1 MNRLRPIYM
10 DDDGVPLDDME
21 ASEDR
26 DDADLWFLPGPIEDE
41 PDYLPPGPAPE
52 AKESEV
58 VDAWRAAEAGQA
70 AQLARVAA
78 RLGILDE
85 RLRRGPAGWRQRLA
99 LIEAADLSWLTQD
112 RIGLD
117 RLSLYMG
124 LRVST
129 ATDDAQALYR
139 IGWTVRRLTG
149 GPAPLTLRSGVGD
162 LATFLDRRDRPGQ
175 GERFEEA
182 KAPSRVAEMA
192 EREAFEDRA
201 AGWLAMMHQA
211 EDLHPVTRACMGF
224 HLWHVAELS
233 PVDDPLEAAVT
244 AARVAI
250 AELAPS
256 GSALG
261 AIFAPIAM
269 GGGGGF
275 RAIGDPPARLARWL
289 NAMESA
295 TFAALRRLEEIEAW
309 NETAAEAMAPLS
321 GKTPPMLRELFTS
334 WPLVSVQMAEKLT
347 GAHRATVQRNIDW
360 MEEQGLIREVTGQ
373 GRYRIWRI
381 VEARTTE
388 AKSIPDRYD
397 EMLAEDLN
405 DLLHYRREPFFFK
418 ALECPAGPVLDH
430 VSRCR

>member
-1 MNRLRPIYM
+1 MNRLGQTYM
-10 DDDGVPLDDME
+10 DDDGVPLEDME
-21 ASEDR
+21 ASEVK

-117 RLSLYMG
+117 RLSLYMA

-129 ATDDAQALYR
+129 VTDDAQALYR

-149 GPAPLTLRSGVGD
+149 GPAPFARRTGVGD
-162 LATFLDRRDRPGQ
+162 LETFLDRRDRPGQ
-175 GERFEEA
+175 GERFEDP
-182 KAPSRVAEMA
+182 KAPSRVVEMA
-192 EREAFEDRA
+192 ERDAFEDRA
-201 AGWLAMMHQA
+201 AGWLAMMDQA
-211 EDLHPVTRACMGF
+211 EDLHSVTRACMGF

-250 AELAPS
+250 ADFAQS

-295 TFAALRRLEEIEAW
+295 TFAALRKLEEIEAW
-309 NETAAEAMAPLS
+309 AGAAERTMAPLS
-321 GKTPPMLRELFTS
+321 GKTPPMLRDLFTS
-334 WPLVSVQMAEKLT
+334 WPLVSVQMAEELT

-360 MEEQGLIREVTGQ
+360 MEERGLIREVTGQ
-373 GRYRIWRI
+373 GRYRMWRI
-381 VEARTTE
+381 VETRATE
-388 AKSIPDRYD
+388 ARSTSDRND
-397 EMLAEDLN
+397 GLSAEDLY
-405 DLLHYRREPFFFK
+405 D
-418 ALECPAGPVLDH
+418 VLAA
-430 VSRCR
+430 RQ

>member
-1 MNRLRPIYM
+1 M
-10 DDDGVPLDDME
+10 PLDDME

-149 GPAPLTLRSGVGD
+149 GPAPLTLRSGVRD

-182 KAPSRVAEMA
+182 KAPSRVVEMA
-192 EREAFEDRA
+192 EREAFEDRV
-201 AGWLAMMHQA
+201 AGWLAIMDQA
-211 EDLHPVTRACMGF
+211 EDLHAVTRACMGF

-250 AELAPS
+250 ADLAPS
-256 GSALG
+256 ESAPG

-275 RAIGDPPARLARWL
+275 RAIGDPSARLARWL

-295 TFAALRRLEEIEAW
+295 TFAALRKLEEIEAW
-309 NETAAEAMAPLS
+309 AAAAERTMAPLS
-321 GKTPPMLRELFTS
+321 GKTPPMLRDLFTS

-360 MEEQGLIREVTGQ
+360 MEVRGLIREVTGQ
-373 GRYRIWRI
+373 GRYRMWRI
-381 VEARTTE
+381 VETRATE
-388 AKSIPDRYD
+388 ARSIPVRNDGLSAD
-397 EMLAEDLN
+397 DLFEVVAA
-405 DLLHYRREPFFFK
+405 RP
-418 ALECPAGPVLDH
+418 
-430 VSRCR
+430 

>member
-1 MNRLRPIYM
+1 M
-10 DDDGVPLDDME
+10 PLEDME
-21 ASEDR
+21 AAEGK
-26 DDADLWFLPGPIEDE
+26 DDADLWFLPGPMEDE
-41 PDYLPPGPAPE
+41 PDYLPPGPTSE
-52 AKESEV
+52 AKETEI

-85 RLRRGPAGWRQRLA
+85 RLRRGPTGWRQRLA

-117 RLSLYMG
+117 RLSLYMA

-129 ATDDAQALYR
+129 VTDDAQALYR

-149 GPAPLTLRSGVGD
+149 GPAPLARRSGVGD
-162 LATFLDRRDRPGQ
+162 LETFLDRRDRPGQ
-175 GERFEEA
+175 GERLEEA
-182 KAPSRVAEMA
+182 KAPSRVVEMA
-192 EREAFEDRA
+192 KREAFEDRA
-201 AGWLAMMHQA
+201 AGWLAMMDQA

-233 PVDDPLEAAVT
+233 PVDDPLEAAVA

-250 AELAPS
+250 ADLTPS
-256 GSALG
+256 GSAPG

-269 GGGGGF
+269 GGGSGF

-289 NAMESA
+289 GAMESA

-309 NETAAEAMAPLS
+309 AAAAERTMAPLS
-321 GKTPPMLRELFTS
+321 GKTPPVLRHLFTS

-360 MEEQGLIREVTGQ
+360 MEERGLIREVTGQ
-373 GRYRIWRI
+373 GRYRMWRI
-381 VEARTTE
+381 FETRAIEAR
-388 AKSIPDRYD
+388 SIPDRHED
-397 EMLAEDLN
+397 QLAEDL
-405 DLLHYRREPFFFK
+405 DD
-418 ALECPAGPVLDH
+418 VL
-430 VSRCR
+430 VARQ

>member
-1 MNRLRPIYM
+1 M
-10 DDDGVPLDDME
+10 DDDGVPF
-21 ASEDR
+21 EDTEVTENR
-26 DDADLWFLPGPIEDE
+26 DDADLWFLPGPLEDE
-41 PDYLPPGPAPE
+41 PDYLPPGPVHE
-52 AKESEV
+52 AKESDV

-117 RLSLYMG
+117 RLSLYVA

-129 ATDDAQALYR
+129 VTDDAQALYR

-149 GPAPLTLRSGVGD
+149 GPAPLARRSGVGD
-162 LATFLDRRDRPGQ
+162 LETFLDRRDRTGQ
-175 GERFEEA
+175 GERFEED
-182 KAPSRVAEMA
+182 KAPFRVLEMA
-192 EREAFEDRA
+192 ERGAFEQRA
-201 AGWLAMMHQA
+201 AGWLAMMDQA

-250 AELAPS
+250 ADLAPS
-256 GSALG
+256 GSAPG

-295 TFAALRRLEEIEAW
+295 AFAALRKLEEIEAW
-309 NETAAEAMAPLS
+309 AAAAERTMAPLS
-321 GKTPPMLRELFTS
+321 GKTPPMLRDLFTR
-334 WPLVSVQMAEKLT
+334 WPLVSVQLARKLT

-360 MEEQGLIREVTGQ
+360 LEERGLIREVTGQ
-373 GRYRIWRI
+373 GRYRMWQI
-381 VEARTTE
+381 VETRATE
-388 AKSIPDRYD
+388 ARSTSDR
-397 EMLAEDLN
+397 N
-405 DLLHYRREPFFFK
+405 DGLMVE
-418 ALECPAGPVLDH
+418 AL
-430 VSRCR
+430 S

>member
-1 MNRLRPIYM
+1 M
-10 DDDGVPLDDME
+10 DDEGVPLEDME

-41 PDYLPPGPAPE
+41 PDYLPPGPPPE
-52 AKESEV
+52 AKESDV
-58 VDAWRAAEAGQA
+58 VDAWCAAEAGQA

-117 RLSLYMG
+117 RLSLYMA

-129 ATDDAQALYR
+129 VTDDAQALYR

-149 GPAPLTLRSGVGD
+149 GPAPLAHRSGVGD
-162 LATFLDRRDRPGQ
+162 LETFLDRRDRPGQ
-175 GERFEEA
+175 GERVEDA
-182 KAPSRVAEMA
+182 KAPSRVVEMA
-192 EREAFEDRA
+192 ERDAFGDRA
-201 AGWLAMMHQA
+201 AGWLAMMDQA
-211 EDLHPVTRACMGF
+211 DDLHPVARACMGF

-244 AARVAI
+244 ASRVAI
-250 AELAPS
+250 TEIAPS
-256 GSALG
+256 GTMPG

-275 RAIGDPPARLARWL
+275 RTIGDPPARLGRWL

-309 NETAAEAMAPLS
+309 AAAAERTMALLS
-321 GKTPPMLRELFTS
+321 GKTPPMLRDLFTS

-360 MEEQGLIREVTGQ
+360 MEERGLIREVTGQ
-373 GRYRIWRI
+373 GRYRMWRI
-381 VEARTTE
+381 VETRATE
-388 AKSIPDRYD
+388 ARSISVRNDG
-397 EMLAEDLN
+397 LSAED
-405 DLLHYRREPFFFK
+405 HYDV
-418 ALECPAGPVLDH
+418 LPA
-430 VSRCR
+430 RQ

>member
-1 MNRLRPIYM
+1 MPPEDL
-10 DDDGVPLDDME
+10 E
-21 ASEDR
+21 ASEDK
-26 DDADLWFLPGPIEDE
+26 DNADLWFLPGPLEDE
-41 PDYLPPGPAPE
+41 PIYLPPGPAPE
-52 AKESEV
+52 ARESEI

-70 AQLARVAA
+70 AQLARVAG

-112 RIGLD
+112 WIGLD
-117 RLSLYMG
+117 RLSLYMA

-129 ATDDAQALYR
+129 ATDDAKAMYR
-139 IGWTVRRLTG
+139 IGWAVRRLSG
-149 GPAPLTLRSGVGD
+149 GPALLTLRPGTDD
-162 LATFLDRRDRPGQ
+162 LEAFLDRRDRPGQ
-175 GERFEEA
+175 GERFERA
-182 KAPSRVAEMA
+182 KASSRVVEMA

-201 AGWLAMMHQA
+201 AGWLAMMDQA

-233 PVDDPLEAAVT
+233 PIDDPLEAAVT

-250 AELAPS
+250 GDLAPS
-256 GSALG
+256 GSTPG

-275 RAIGDPPARLARWL
+275 RATGDPPARLARWL

-309 NETAAEAMAPLS
+309 AAAAERTMAPLS
-321 GKTPPMLRELFTS
+321 GKTPPMLRDLFTS

-347 GAHRATVQRNIDW
+347 GTHRATVQRNIDW
-360 MEEQGLIREVTGQ
+360 MVERRLIREVTGQ
-373 GRYRIWRI
+373 GRYRIWR
-381 VEARTTE
+381 AAT
-388 AKSIPDRYD
+388 
-397 EMLAEDLN
+397 
-405 DLLHYRREPFFFK
+405 
-418 ALECPAGPVLDH
+418 
-430 VSRCR
+430 

>member
-1 MNRLRPIYM
+1 MSRFRQTDP
-10 DDDGVPLDDME
+10 DDDGVPLEDME
-21 ASEDR
+21 APENR
-26 DDADLWFLPGPIEDE
+26 DEADLWFLPRPPEDE
-41 PDYLPPGPAPE
+41 PDYLPPGPEPE
-52 AKESEV
+52 AREAEII
-58 VDAWRAAEAGQA
+58 DAWRAAEAGQA

-99 LIEAADLSWLTQD
+99 LIEAADLSWWTQD

-117 RLSLYMG
+117 RLSLYMA

-162 LATFLDRRDRPGQ
+162 IETFLDRRDRPGQ
-175 GERFEEA
+175 GERFGDA
-182 KAPSRVAEMA
+182 KAPFRVLEMA

-201 AGWLAMMHQA
+201 AGWLAMMDQA

-233 PVDDPLEAAVT
+233 PVDDLLEAAVT
-244 AARVAI
+244 AARVAV
-250 AELAPS
+250 AGLAPS
-256 GSALG
+256 GSRPG

-269 GGGGGF
+269 GGGGGY

-295 TFAALRRLEEIEAW
+295 TFSALRRLEEIEAW
-309 NETAAEAMAPLS
+309 AAAAERRMAPLS
-321 GKTPPMLRELFTS
+321 GRTPPMLRALFAS

-360 MEEQGLIREVTGQ
+360 MEKEGMVREVTGQ
-373 GRYRIWRI
+373 GRYRMWRI
-381 VEARTTE
+381 VETRATE
-388 AKSIPDRYD
+388 AKSIPDRHD
-397 EMLAEDLN
+397 ELLAEDLH
-405 DLLHYRREPFFFK
+405 DVRATRR
-418 ALECPAGPVLDH
+418 
-430 VSRCR
+430 

>member
-1 MNRLRPIYM
+1 M
-10 DDDGVPLDDME
+10 DDEGVPLEDME
-21 ASEDR
+21 ASESK

-41 PDYLPPGPAPE
+41 PDYLPPGPPPQ
-52 AKESEV
+52 AKESDL

-78 RLGILDE
+78 RLGVLDE
-85 RLRRGPAGWRQRLA
+85 RLRRGPPGWRHRLA

-117 RLSLYMG
+117 RLSLYMA

-129 ATDDAQALYR
+129 VTDDAQALYR

-149 GPAPLTLRSGVGD
+149 GPAPLARRSGVDG
-162 LATFLDRRDRPGQ
+162 LETFLDRRARPGQ
-175 GERFEEA
+175 GERFEDA
-182 KAPSRVAEMA
+182 KAPSRMVEMA
-192 EREAFEDRA
+192 ERDAFEDRA
-201 AGWLAMMHQA
+201 AGWLAMMDQA

-250 AELAPS
+250 ADLMPS
-256 GSALG
+256 GSATG

-275 RAIGDPPARLARWL
+275 RAIGDPSARLARWL

-295 TFAALRRLEEIEAW
+295 TFAALRRLEESEAW
-309 NETAAEAMAPLS
+309 AVVAERTMAPLS
-321 GKTPPMLRELFTS
+321 GKTPPMLRDLFTS

-347 GAHRATVQRNIDW
+347 GTHRATVQRNIDW
-360 MEEQGLIREVTGQ
+360 MEERSLIREVTGQ
-373 GRYRIWRI
+373 GRYRMWRI
-381 VEARTTE
+381 VETRATE
-388 AKSIPDRYD
+388 AGAIPGRHD
-397 EMLAEDLN
+397 ELLAED
-405 DLLHYRREPFFFK
+405 FFD
-418 ALECPAGPVLDH
+418 VLGA
-430 VSRCR
+430 RQ

>member
-1 MNRLRPIYM
+1 M
-10 DDDGVPLDDME
+10 DDEGVPLEDLE
-21 ASEDR
+21 ASDAE
-26 DDADLWFLPGPIEDE
+26 DDADLWFLPGPMEDE
-41 PDYLPPGPAPE
+41 PDYLPPGPPPE
-52 AKESEV
+52 AKESDV

-70 AQLARVAA
+70 AQLARVSA

-117 RLSLYMG
+117 RLSLYMA

-129 ATDDAQALYR
+129 VTDDAQALYR

-149 GPAPLTLRSGVGD
+149 GPAPLACRTGVGD
-162 LATFLDRRDRPGQ
+162 LETFLDRRDRSGQ
-175 GERFEEA
+175 GERFEDA

-192 EREAFEDRA
+192 EREAFKDRA
-201 AGWLAMMHQA
+201 AGWLAMMDQA

-250 AELAPS
+250 ADLAPS
-256 GSALG
+256 GSAPG

-275 RAIGDPPARLARWL
+275 RTIGDPPARLARWL

-295 TFAALRRLEEIEAW
+295 TFAALRKLEEIEAW
-309 NETAAEAMAPLS
+309 AAVAARTMVPLS
-321 GKTPPMLRELFTS
+321 GKTPPMLRDIFTS

-360 MEEQGLIREVTGQ
+360 MEERGLIREVTGQ
-373 GRYRIWRI
+373 GRYRMWRI
-381 VEARTTE
+381 VETRATE
-388 AKSIPDRYD
+388 TRSTSDRND
-397 EMLAEDLN
+397 GLSAEDLY
-405 DLLHYRREPFFFK
+405 D
-418 ALECPAGPVLDH
+418 VLAA
-430 VSRCR
+430 RQ

>member
-1 MNRLRPIYM
+1 M
-10 DDDGVPLDDME
+10 DEDGVPPEDME
-21 ASEDR
+21 VSAGK

-52 AKESEV
+52 AKESDV
-58 VDAWRAAEAGQA
+58 VDYWRAAEAGQA
-70 AQLARVAA
+70 AQLARVSA

-99 LIEAADLSWLTQD
+99 LIEASDLIWLTQD

-117 RLSLYMG
+117 RLSLYMA
-124 LRVST
+124 LRIST
-129 ATDDAQALYR
+129 VTDDAQALYR

-149 GPAPLTLRSGVGD
+149 GPAPVARRSGVGD
-162 LATFLDRRDRPGQ
+162 LETFLDRRDRPGQ
-175 GERFEEA
+175 GERLEEA
-182 KAPSRVAEMA
+182 KAPSRMVEMA

-201 AGWLAMMHQA
+201 AGWLAMMDQA

-244 AARVAI
+244 ATRIAI
-250 AELAPS
+250 ADLAPS
-256 GSALG
+256 ASAPG

-289 NAMESA
+289 NAIESA

-309 NETAAEAMAPLS
+309 AAAAERAMAPLS
-321 GKTPPMLRELFTS
+321 GKTPPMLRDLFTS

-360 MEEQGLIREVTGQ
+360 MEERNLIREVTGQ
-373 GRYRIWRI
+373 GRYRMWRI
-381 VEARTTE
+381 VETRATE
-388 AKSIPDRYD
+388 ARSISVRNDG
-397 EMLAEDLN
+397 LSAEDLFEVMAA
-405 DLLHYRREPFFFK
+405 RQ
-418 ALECPAGPVLDH
+418 
-430 VSRCR
+430 

>member
-149 GPAPLTLRSGVGD
+149 GPAPLTLRSGVRD

-182 KAPSRVAEMA
+182 KAPSRVVEMA
-192 EREAFEDRA
+192 EREAFEDRV
-201 AGWLAMMHQA
+201 AGWLAIMDQA
-211 EDLHPVTRACMGF
+211 EDLHAVTRACMGF

-250 AELAPS
+250 ADLAPS
-256 GSALG
+256 ESAPG

-275 RAIGDPPARLARWL
+275 RAIGDPSARLARWL

-295 TFAALRRLEEIEAW
+295 TFAALRKLEEIEAW
-309 NETAAEAMAPLS
+309 AAAAERTMAPLS
-321 GKTPPMLRELFTS
+321 GKTPPMLRDLFTS

-360 MEEQGLIREVTGQ
+360 MEVRGLIREVTGQ
-373 GRYRIWRI
+373 GRYRMWRI
-381 VEARTTE
+381 VETRATE
-388 AKSIPDRYD
+388 ARSIPVRNDGLSAD
-397 EMLAEDLN
+397 DLFEVVAA
-405 DLLHYRREPFFFK
+405 RP
-418 ALECPAGPVLDH
+418 
-430 VSRCR
+430 

>member
-1 MNRLRPIYM
+1 M
-10 DDDGVPLDDME
+10 DDDGVPLEDME
-21 ASEDR
+21 AAEGK
-26 DDADLWFLPGPIEDE
+26 DDADLWFLPGPMEDE
-41 PDYLPPGPAPE
+41 PDYLPPGPTSE
-52 AKESEV
+52 AKESEI

-78 RLGILDE
+78 WLGILDE

-117 RLSLYMG
+117 RLSLYMA
-124 LRVST
+124 LRVSN

-149 GPAPLTLRSGVGD
+149 GPAPLARRSGVGD
-162 LATFLDRRDRPGQ
+162 LETFLDRRDRPGQ
-175 GERFEEA
+175 GERFDNVQ
-182 KAPSRVAEMA
+182 APSRVVEMA

-201 AGWLAMMHQA
+201 AGWFAMMDQA

-250 AELAPS
+250 ADLTPS
-256 GSALG
+256 GSATG

-275 RAIGDPPARLARWL
+275 RAIGDPPARLGRWL

-309 NETAAEAMAPLS
+309 AAAAERTMALLS
-321 GKTPPMLRELFTS
+321 GKTPPMLRDLFTS

-360 MEEQGLIREVTGQ
+360 MEERGLIREVTGQ
-373 GRYRIWRI
+373 GRYRMWRI
-381 VEARTTE
+381 VETRATE
-388 AKSIPDRYD
+388 ARSIPDRHED
-397 EMLAEDLN
+397 QLAEDLY
-405 DLLHYRREPFFFK
+405 D
-418 ALECPAGPVLDH
+418 VL
-430 VSRCR
+430 VARQ

>member
-1 MNRLRPIYM
+1 MPF
-10 DDDGVPLDDME
+10 
-21 ASEDR
+21 EDTDVTENR
-26 DDADLWFLPGPIEDE
+26 DDADLWFLPGPLEDE
-41 PDYLPPGPAPE
+41 PDYLPPGPVHE
-52 AKESEV
+52 AKESDV

-85 RLRRGPAGWRQRLA
+85 RLRRGSAGWRQRLA

-117 RLSLYMG
+117 RLSLYVA

-129 ATDDAQALYR
+129 VTDDAQALYR

-149 GPAPLTLRSGVGD
+149 GPAPLARRSGVGD
-162 LATFLDRRDRPGQ
+162 LETFLDRRDRTGQ
-175 GERFEEA
+175 GERFEED
-182 KAPSRVAEMA
+182 KAPFRVLEMA
-192 EREAFEDRA
+192 ERGAFEQRA
-201 AGWLAMMHQA
+201 AGWLAMMDQA

-250 AELAPS
+250 ADLAPS
-256 GSALG
+256 GSAPG

-295 TFAALRRLEEIEAW
+295 AFAALRKLEEIEAW
-309 NETAAEAMAPLS
+309 AAAAERTMAPLS
-321 GKTPPMLRELFTS
+321 GKTPPMLRDLFTS
-334 WPLVSVQMAEKLT
+334 WPLVSVQLARKLT

-360 MEEQGLIREVTGQ
+360 LEERGLIREVTGQ
-373 GRYRIWRI
+373 GRYRMWQI
-381 VEARTTE
+381 VETRATE
-388 AKSIPDRYD
+388 ARSTSDR
-397 EMLAEDLN
+397 N
-405 DLLHYRREPFFFK
+405 DGLMVE
-418 ALECPAGPVLDH
+418 AL
-430 VSRCR
+430 S

>member
-1 MNRLRPIYM
+1 M
-10 DDDGVPLDDME
+10 DDDGVPFEDTE
-21 ASEDR
+21 ATENR
-26 DDADLWFLPGPIEDE
+26 DDADLWFLPGPLEDE
-41 PDYLPPGPAPE
+41 PDYLPPGPVHE
-52 AKESEV
+52 AKESDV

-117 RLSLYMG
+117 RLSLYVA

-129 ATDDAQALYR
+129 VTDDAQALYR

-149 GPAPLTLRSGVGD
+149 GPAPLARRSGVGD
-162 LATFLDRRDRPGQ
+162 LETFLDRRDRTGQ
-175 GERFEEA
+175 GERFEED
-182 KAPSRVAEMA
+182 KAPFRVLEMA
-192 EREAFEDRA
+192 ERGAFEQRA
-201 AGWLAMMHQA
+201 AGWLAMMDQA

-250 AELAPS
+250 ADLAPS
-256 GSALG
+256 GSAPG

-295 TFAALRRLEEIEAW
+295 AFAALRKLEEIEAW
-309 NETAAEAMAPLS
+309 AAAAERTMAPLS
-321 GKTPPMLRELFTS
+321 GKTPPMLRDLFTS
-334 WPLVSVQMAEKLT
+334 WPLVSVQLARKLT

-360 MEEQGLIREVTGQ
+360 LEERGLIREVTGQ
-373 GRYRIWRI
+373 GRYRMWQI
-381 VEARTTE
+381 VETRATE
-388 AKSIPDRYD
+388 ARSTSDR
-397 EMLAEDLN
+397 N
-405 DLLHYRREPFFFK
+405 DGLMVE
-418 ALECPAGPVLDH
+418 AL
-430 VSRCR
+430 S

>member
-1 MNRLRPIYM
+1 MSRNHLTNM
-10 DDDGVPLDDME
+10 DDDRVPF
-21 ASEDR
+21 EDTEVTENR
-26 DDADLWFLPGPIEDE
+26 DDADLWFLPGPLEDE
-41 PDYLPPGPAPE
+41 PDYLPPGPVHE
-52 AKESEV
+52 AKESDV

-117 RLSLYMG
+117 RLSLYVA

-129 ATDDAQALYR
+129 VTDDAQALYR

-149 GPAPLTLRSGVGD
+149 GPAPLARRSGVGD
-162 LATFLDRRDRPGQ
+162 LETFLDRRDRTGQ
-175 GERFEEA
+175 GERFEED
-182 KAPSRVAEMA
+182 KAPFRVLEMA
-192 EREAFEDRA
+192 ERGAFEQRA
-201 AGWLAMMHQA
+201 AGWLAMMDQA

-250 AELAPS
+250 ADLAPS
-256 GSALG
+256 GSAPG

-295 TFAALRRLEEIEAW
+295 AFAALRKLEEIEAW
-309 NETAAEAMAPLS
+309 AAAAERTMAPLS
-321 GKTPPMLRELFTS
+321 GKTPPMLRDLFTS
-334 WPLVSVQMAEKLT
+334 WPLVSVQLARKLT

-360 MEEQGLIREVTGQ
+360 LEERGLIREVTGQ
-373 GRYRIWRI
+373 GRYRMWQI
-381 VEARTTE
+381 VETRATE
-388 AKSIPDRYD
+388 ARSTSDR
-397 EMLAEDLN
+397 N
-405 DLLHYRREPFFFK
+405 DGLMVE
-418 ALECPAGPVLDH
+418 AL
-430 VSRCR
+430 S